1 MEPSGSLS
9 TYEEHW
15 MSLTVQVTFDCAD
28 PAALSQFWNEVLGYQ
43 LDSPPPPYESWEEAL
58 DAWDIPEENRNDA
71 SASVDPDGNGP
82 RLWFQK
88 VPEGKAAKNRVH
100 LAAVRVV
107 EEALDAW
114 KVPEEKRNDASAS
127 VDPDGAGP
135 RLFFQKVPEGK
146 SAKNRVHLD
155 VRAAPGLEGDARMAA
170 LEAKCAELVALGAT
184 RLRRLEPTPMEA
196 GTIVMQDPEGN
207 EFCLD

>member
-1 MEPSGSLS
+1 
-9 TYEEHW
+9 

-28 PAALSQFWNEVLGYQ
+28 PGALSQFWNDVLGYQ
-43 LDSPPPPYESWEEAL
+43 FDRPPPPYESWEEAL

-88 VPEGKAAKNRVH
+88 VPE
-100 LAAVRVV
+100 
-107 EEALDAW
+107 
-114 KVPEEKRNDASAS
+114 S
-127 VDPDGAGP
+127 
-135 RLFFQKVPEGK
+135 K

-155 VRAAPGLEGDARMAA
+155 VRAAVGLNGDERMAA
-170 LEAKCAELVALGAT
+170 LEAKCEELLALGAI
-184 RLRRLEPTPMEA
+184 RVARHEPEPPMSL
-196 GTIVMQDPEGN
+196 GFIVMQDPEGN